1 MKIFEGQV
9 TAGEYSVMPDFRNL
23 PSGTYIYEMKSGNYR
38 KARKLVIVK

>member
-23 PSGTYIYEMKSGNYR
+23 PSGTYIYEMRHGEYYEAK
-38 KARKLVIVK
+38 KFLLIK